1 MMHFLFLA
9 VAKFSIGEE
18 RRQSAF
24 TIFYHYLFLNKLIEK
39 KNIICLL
46 WKIFKSSDGT
56 EKFGVSVKCFK
67 NDAKWEKQMIEKI
80 VY

>member
-9 VAKFSIGEE
+9 VAKFSTGEE

-39 KNIICLL
+39 KIL
-46 WKIFKSSDGT
+46 FAFF
-56 EKFGVSVKCFK
+56 EKFSNLLMELK
-67 NDAKWEKQMIEKI
+67 NLECQ
-80 VY
+80 

>member
-39 KNIICLL
+39 KIL
-46 WKIFKSSDGT
+46 FAFF
-56 EKFGVSVKCFK
+56 EKFSNLLMELK
-67 NDAKWEKQMIEKI
+67 NLECQ
-80 VY
+80 